1 VSRNSRV
8 LAKRVG
14 KQISTRRKDLQW
26 SQDQLAEK
34 VALAPDTI
42 SRFERGV
49 TVPSLSKLQE
59 LAEVLNLRI
68 SDLFSENSSAS
79 AVQVE
84 TVLAWM
90 RPLEPEERTFVLDL
104 VKRTCDFMQQKK
116 GLKCVHEAPGS
127 TSATK

>member
-1 VSRNSRV
+1 M
-8 LAKRVG
+8 G
-14 KQISTRRKDLQW
+14 KQISTRRKALQW
-26 SQDQLAEK
+26 SQGQLAEK

-68 SDLFSENSSAS
+68 SDLFSEGSSS
-79 AVQVE
+79 PSDQVE

-90 RPLEPEERTFVLDL
+90 RPLEPEERAFVLDL
-104 VKRTCDFMQQKK
+104 VKRTCDYMQQKR
-116 GLKCVHEAPGS
+116 GLACAHEAPGS
-127 TSATK
+127 ASATK